1 MNEEDRELLEEILA
15 GIKEVSQKL
24 DGLMGHFGV
33 GSGYT
38 ITINPDPMPQPPGGW
53 WDGQGLGSYPYT
65 FPDTTG
71 GQP

>member
-24 DGLMGHFGV
+24 DRLMGHFGV
-33 GSGYT
+33 GSQYT
-38 ITINPDPMPQPPGGW
+38 ITINPDPAPPPLGGW
-53 WDGQGLGSYPYT
+53 WDGQGLPYPYT